1 MALDKLKLSKMKTTY
16 FTQVENKYV
25 FNVSLIFWHLFIA
38 LSTLAVVVCL
48 AIFLWSIIPASQK
61 EAEIKPYPAKKQYP
75 APIKVELNELQIAAT
90 IKEEAPPV
98 APEQIQTTTTTTQ
111 QPAEDTN
118 GKGDYESSL
127 NTLKT
132 LIPPSK
138 YSWQGSGYYSYPNNS
153 ERYWKFYKLEKYR
166 QWNVTEPGIE
176 DKLKSAYLIS
186 KAGNYPDKKLILDG
200 YINVVKLLPEGK
212 RLGALQILISNVANI
227 ISQNVNVCQ
236 SLAKVVNEMSKEE
249 NISYLNQLSLFGKR
263 NPNDGSPFIDYIAT
277 VIDKFD
283 LSKRVEIIDRLTT
296 GYYNYF
302 SNNLSMFKEAT
313 DLFLPLVAQIKAEN
327 QPKAIIQYYGV
338 FRNKNYAR
346 DNSIAE
352 IENEHQQ
359 AINEI
364 ENQYKLDQLAAQLEY
379 SSDKISKSEYRLK
392 SLAGIG
398 GGILLIVLIAVVLVF
413 FSIQRSVRKIEEK
426 LSTNGETE
434 SRK

>member
-1 MALDKLKLSKMKTTY
+1 MAIEELRSIKLKTNYFSK
-16 FTQVENKYV
+16 VENKYV
-25 FNVSLIFWHLFIA
+25 FNLSLIFWHLFIA
-38 LSTLAVVVCL
+38 LSTLVVVVSL
-48 AIFLWSIIPASQK
+48 LIFIWSIIPASQK
-61 EAEIKPYPAKKQYP
+61 DIEKKPYPAKREYP
-75 APIKVELNELQIAAT
+75 APIKVELNELQVAAT

-98 APEQIQTTTTTTQ
+98 APEQIQTTTAAIQ
-111 QPAEDTN
+111 QSGEDIQ
-118 GKGDYESSL
+118 GKGDYESEL
-127 NTLKT
+127 NTLRT

-138 YSWQGSGYYSYPNNS
+138 YSWQGAGYWTYPFG
-153 ERYWKFYKLEKYR
+153 ERYWTFYKLEKYR

-176 DKLKSAYLIS
+176 DKLKFAYRIS
-186 KAGNYPDKKLILDG
+186 KADKYPDKKMILDG
-200 YINVVKLLPEGK
+200 YINVVKLLPEEK
-212 RLGALQILISNVANI
+212 RLSALQVMISNVANN
-227 ISQNVNVCQ
+227 ISQNVNICQ
-236 SLAKVVNEMSKEE
+236 SLARVVSEMSKAE
-249 NISYLNQLSLFGKR
+249 NISYLNPLVIFGKK
-263 NPNDGSPFIDYIAT
+263 NLNDGPPFIDYVAT
-277 VIDKFD
+277 VIGKFD
-283 LSKRVEIIDRLTT
+283 VSKRTEIIDRLTT

-359 AINEI
+359 AINKI
-364 ENQYKLDQLAAQLEY
+364 EEQYKLDQLAAQLEY

-426 LSTNGETE
+426 ISTNAEA
-434 SRK
+434 KDPA